1 MIEMIESSSFFC
13 ITLTLLA
20 FAFSSACQKKWKIAL
35 LNPIL
40 ISALLVILVLKVLGV
55 SNETYQAGCKLL
67 SFLLTPAT
75 ICLAISF
82 YEQFRV
88 MRDRMGAIFVG
99 VLAGTLCTLGTIY
112 ILCRILSFDRVLTL
126 SLLPKGITNAIG
138 VALSG
143 EIGGVAAITTA
154 AIAVTGTF
162 GNMAGAAICKLLRIK
177 EPIAMGVA
185 FGTGAHVIGTAKA
198 AELSQLAGAVGS
210 LALTVAGLTTV
221 VILSFASQFI

>member
-1 MIEMIESSSFFC
+1 MADFLFANRYFC
-13 ITLTLLA
+13 VAITVIA
-20 FAFSSACQKKWKIAL
+20 YAIGSAVQRKWKLPI
-35 LNPIL
+35 LNPIVIAAGL
-40 ISALLVILVLKVLGV
+40 IMALLTALDVPNEIYQEGCGIL
-55 SNETYQAGCKLL
+55 NY
-67 SFLLTPAT
+67 LLTPAT

-82 YEQFRV
+82 YEQFRALK
-88 MRDRMGAIFVG
+88 DRMGAIFAG
-99 VLAGTLCTLGTIY
+99 VLAGTVCTLGTIF
-112 ILCRILSFDRVLTL
+112 ILCRILGFDRVLTL

-138 VALSG
+138 VALSE

-162 GNMAGAAICKLLRIK
+162 GNMAGASICRLFRIR

-198 AELSQLAGAVGS
+198 SELSALAGAVGS

-221 VILSFASQFI
+221 VILSFTAQFV